1 MLSNADSHQ
10 KFVIEDHTSPLPI
23 LLKALGHPSRVAI
36 VEYLAKNTK
45 CCGGD
50 ICSCLELAQSTI
62 SQHLEIL
69 KKAGL
74 VEAKTCG
81 TKTMFKLNREKL
93 FEVGNAL
100 QVISKSSC
108 C

>member
-1 MLSNADSHQ
+1 MNEAH
-10 KFVIEDHTSPLPI
+10 PLPNYKI
-23 LLKALGHPSRVAI
+23 KRDESDLPLLLKALGHPSRVSI
-36 VEYLAKNTK
+36 IEHLAKHTK

-50 ICSCLELAQSTI
+50 ICGCLDLAQSTI

-69 KKAGL
+69 KKSGL

-81 TKTMFKLNREKL
+81 TKTMFKLNRELL
-93 FEVGNAL
+93 FQVGDTL
-100 QVISKSSC
+100 QIISKTTC